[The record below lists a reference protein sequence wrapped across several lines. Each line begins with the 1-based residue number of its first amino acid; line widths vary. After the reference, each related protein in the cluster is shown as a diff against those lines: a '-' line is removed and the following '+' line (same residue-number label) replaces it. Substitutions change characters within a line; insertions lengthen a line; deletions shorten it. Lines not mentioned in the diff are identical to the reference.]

1 LTINETLQETQMKRM
16 VGFLVST
23 AVLLSV
29 VNANAADAVKIGA
42 VYALTGPGG
51 VAGGDGMRGTE
62 LAIAQVNAAGGLKNH
77 GGAQIELVK
86 GDSQSKPVNAVGETE
101 RLINQDKVALILGAG
116 TSNETIPLSQVAEK
130 YGIPH
135 INAIPQQ
142 ESLTNG
148 SLKWTWSTTLV
159 DSDYVTGIF
168 RALEMIHQIN
178 PKLLKVAVLCPDNE
192 YGIEVGKQLK
202 TGLAK
207 RKDLTVT
214 SFIDYGFQAQDLL
227 QPVLKVKASQP
238 DIVVQVGYF
247 RAGVLASKAYE
258 QLDFHPVVIG
268 TGGMSGDPKLRPE
281 IGNLVSWQFAVTPF
295 SADLPAAQKIGDAFE
310 KKFQQPLTL
319 NSALGYFGT
328 MVAIRALDAAKS
340 FKPEDVADAL
350 RKVKVG
356 KDEMITSSD
365 FLEFDENGR
374 NTGRDTTV
382 TQFQGDRLVTVWPP
396 EKAAAKPV
404 LKGFNTP

>member
-1 LTINETLQETQMKRM
+1 MKRM
-16 VGFLVST
+16 AGFFLAT
-23 AVLLSV
+23 AVLLSAV
-29 VNANAADAVKIGA
+29 KADAADTVKIGA
-42 VYALTGPGG
+42 VYALTGAGA

-62 LAIAQVNAAGGLKNH
+62 LAVSEANAAGGLKNH
-77 GGAQIELVK
+77 GGAQIELIK

-101 RLINQDKVALILGAG
+101 RLINQDKVALLIGAG
-116 TSNETIPLSQVAEK
+116 TSNETIPLSQVVEK

-148 SLKWTWSTTLV
+148 TLKWTWSTTLV
-159 DSDYVTGIF
+159 DGDYVTGIF
-168 RALEMIHQIN
+168 RALDMVHQVN
-178 PKLLKVAVLCPDNE
+178 PKLTKVAVLCPDNE
-192 YGIEVGKQLK
+192 YGIEMGKQLK
-202 TGLAK
+202 AELAK
-207 RKDLTVT
+207 RSDLKVT
-214 SFIDYGFQAQDLL
+214 SFIDYGAAAQDLL

-238 DIVVQVGYF
+238 DVVIQVGYF
-247 RAGVLASKAYE
+247 RGGVLASKAYE

-281 IGNLVSWQFAVTPF
+281 IGNLVAWQFAVTPF
-295 SADLPAAQKIGDAFE
+295 SGDLPAAQKIGEAFE

-340 FKPEDVADAL
+340 FKPDDIADAL

-365 FLEFDENGR
+365 FLEFDANGR
-374 NTGRDTTV
+374 NKGRDTTV
-382 TQFQGDRLVTVWPP
+382 TQFQGDKLVTVWPP
-396 EKAAAKPV
+396 EKATAKPL

>member
-1 LTINETLQETQMKRM
+1 MKRM

-29 VNANAADAVKIGA
+29 VNANAADAVRIGA

-62 LAIAQVNAAGGLKNH
+62 LAIAQVNAAGGLKNQ

-101 RLINQDKVALILGAG
+101 RLINQDRVALILGAG

-159 DSDYVTGIF
+159 DGDYVTGIF
-168 RALEMIHQIN
+168 RALEMVHQIN
-178 PKLLKVAVLCPDNE
+178 PKLTRVAVLCPDNE
-192 YGIEVGKQLK
+192 YGIEMGKQLK
-202 TGLAK
+202 IELAK

-295 SADLPAAQKIGDAFE
+295 SADLPAAQRIGDAFE

-340 FKPEDVADAL
+340 FKPDDIADAL

-374 NTGRDTTV
+374 NKGRDTTV

-396 EKAAAKPV
+396 EKATAKPV
-404 LKGFNTP
+404 VKGFNTP

>member
-1 LTINETLQETQMKRM
+1 MQMKWM
-16 VGFLVST
+16 VGFLLSAT
-23 AVLLSV
+23 MLSV
-29 VNANAADAVKIGA
+29 IDANAADAVKIGA
-42 VYALTGPGG
+42 IYALTGPGA

-62 LAIAQVNAAGGLKNH
+62 LAITELNAAGGLKNH

-101 RLINQDKVALILGAG
+101 RLINQDKVALIIGAG
-116 TSNETIPLSQVAEK
+116 TSNETIPLSQVVEK

-159 DSDYVTGIF
+159 DADYVTGIF
-168 RALEMIHQIN
+168 RALEMIHQTN
-178 PKLLKVAVLCPDNE
+178 PKLTKVGVLCPDNE
-192 YGIEVGKQLK
+192 YGIEMGKQLK
-202 TGLAK
+202 VELAK
-207 RKDLTVT
+207 RNDLTVT
-214 SFIDYGFQAQDLL
+214 SFIDYGASAQDLL
-227 QPVLKVKASQP
+227 QPVLKLKASQP

-281 IGNLVSWQFAVTPF
+281 IGKLVSWQFAVTPF
-295 SADLPAAQKIGDAFE
+295 SGDLPAAQKVDEAFQ
-310 KKFQQPLTL
+310 KKFEQPLTL

-340 FKPEDVADAL
+340 FKPEDIADAL
-350 RKVKVG
+350 REVKIG
-356 KDEMITSSD
+356 KDVMITSSD
-365 FLEFDENGR
+365 FLEFDQNGR
-374 NTGRDTTV
+374 NKGRDTTV
-382 TQFQGDRLVTVWPP
+382 TQFQGDKLVTVWPP
-396 EKAAAKPV
+396 EKATAKPI

>member
-1 LTINETLQETQMKRM
+1 MKRM
-16 VGFLVST
+16 KGFLVST
-23 AVLLSV
+23 AMLLSV

-42 VYALTGPGG
+42 IYALTGPGA

-62 LAIAQVNAAGGLKNH
+62 LAISELNAAGGLKNH
-77 GGAQIELVK
+77 GGAQIELIK
-86 GDSQSKPVNAVGETE
+86 GDSQSKPINAVGETE
-101 RLINQDKVALILGAG
+101 RLINQDKVALIMGAA
-116 TSNETIPLSQVAEK
+116 TSNETVPLSQVSEK
-130 YGIPH
+130 YTIPH
-135 INAIPQQ
+135 INTIPQQ

-148 SLKWTWSTTLV
+148 SLKWTWSTTLI
-159 DSDYVTGIF
+159 DSDYVAGIF
-168 RALEMIHQIN
+168 RALEMVHQLN
-178 PKLLKVAVLCPDNE
+178 PKLTKIGVLCPDNE
-192 YGIEVGKQLK
+192 YGIEMGKQLK
-202 TGLAK
+202 VELAK
-207 RKDLTVT
+207 RNDLTVT
-214 SFIDYGFQAQDLL
+214 SFIDYGASAQDLL
-227 QPVLKVKASQP
+227 QPVLKLKASQP

-281 IGNLVSWQFAVTPF
+281 IGKLVSWQFAVTPF
-295 SADLPAAQKIGDAFE
+295 SADLPAAQKIGEAFE

-328 MVAIRALDAAKS
+328 MVAIRALDAARS
-340 FKPEDVADAL
+340 FKPEDIADAL
-350 RKVKVG
+350 RKVKFA
-356 KDEMITSSD
+356 KDEVITSSD

-374 NTGRDTTV
+374 NKGRDTTV

-396 EKAAAKPV
+396 EKATAKPV

>member
-1 LTINETLQETQMKRM
+1 MKRTT
-16 VGFLVST
+16 GFLVST
-23 AVLLSV
+23 AMLLSV
-29 VNANAADAVKIGA
+29 VGANAADAVKIGA
-42 VYALTGPGG
+42 IYALTGPGA
-51 VAGGDGMRGTE
+51 VAGGDGMRGAE
-62 LAIAQVNAAGGLKNH
+62 LAISELNAAGGLKNH

-86 GDSQSKPVNAVGETE
+86 GDSQSKPINAVGETE
-101 RLINQDKVALILGAG
+101 RLINQDKVALIIGAG
-116 TSNETIPLSQVAEK
+116 TSNETLPLSQVAEK

-159 DSDYVTGIF
+159 DGDYVTGIF
-168 RALEMIHQIN
+168 RALEMVRGIN
-178 PKLLKVAVLCPDNE
+178 PKLGKLAVLCPDNE
-192 YGIEVGKQLK
+192 YGIEMGKQLK
-202 TGLAK
+202 AELAK

-214 SFIDYGFQAQDLL
+214 SFIEYGASAQDLL

-238 DIVVQVGYF
+238 EIVVQVGYF

-258 QLDFHPVVIG
+258 QLDFHPIVIG

-295 SADLPAAQKIGDAFE
+295 SADLPAAQKTGDAFE

-328 MVAIRALDAAKS
+328 MVALRALDAAKS
-340 FKPEDVADAL
+340 FKPQDIADAL
-350 RKVKVG
+350 HKVKVG
-356 KDEMITSSD
+356 KEEMITSSD
-365 FLEFDENGR
+365 YLEFDENGR
-374 NTGRDTTV
+374 NKGRDTTV
-382 TQFQGDRLVTVWPP
+382 TQFQGDKLVTVWPP
-396 EKAAAKPV
+396 EKATAKPV

>member
-1 LTINETLQETQMKRM
+1 MKRM
-16 VGFLVST
+16 PGFLVST
-23 AVLLSV
+23 AMLLSV

-42 VYALTGPGG
+42 IYALTGPGA

-62 LAIAQVNAAGGLKNH
+62 LAISELNAAGGLKNH

-86 GDSQSKPVNAVGETE
+86 GDSQSKPINAVGEIE

-148 SLKWTWSTTLV
+148 SLKWTWSITLV
-159 DSDYVTGIF
+159 DGDYVTGIF
-168 RALEMIHQIN
+168 RALEMVRQIN
-178 PKLLKVAVLCPDNE
+178 PKLGKLAVLCPDNE
-192 YGIEVGKQLK
+192 YGIEMGKQLK
-202 TGLAK
+202 AELAK

-214 SFIDYGFQAQDLL
+214 SFIEYGASAQDLL

-238 DIVVQVGYF
+238 EIVVQVGYF

-258 QLDFHPVVIG
+258 QLDFHPIVIG

-295 SADLPAAQKIGDAFE
+295 SADLPAAQKTGDAFE

-328 MVAIRALDAAKS
+328 MVALRALDAAKS
-340 FKPEDVADAL
+340 FKPQDIADAL
-350 RKVKVG
+350 HKVKVG
-356 KDEMITSSD
+356 KEEMITSSD
-365 FLEFDENGR
+365 YLEFDENGR
-374 NTGRDTTV
+374 NKGRDTTV
-382 TQFQGDRLVTVWPP
+382 TQFQGDKLVTVWPP
-396 EKAAAKPV
+396 EKATAKPV

>member
-1 LTINETLQETQMKRM
+1 MKRM
-16 VGFLVST
+16 AGFFLAT
-23 AVLLSV
+23 AVLLSAV
-29 VNANAADAVKIGA
+29 KADAADTVKIGA
-42 VYALTGPGG
+42 VYALTGAGA

-62 LAIAQVNAAGGLKNH
+62 LAVSEANAAGGLKNH
-77 GGAQIELVK
+77 GGAQIELIK

-101 RLINQDKVALILGAG
+101 RLINQDKVALLIGAG
-116 TSNETIPLSQVAEK
+116 TSNETIPLSQVVEK

-135 INAIPQQ
+135 VNAIPQQ

-148 SLKWTWSTTLV
+148 TLKWTWSTTLV
-159 DSDYVTGIF
+159 DGDYVTGIF
-168 RALEMIHQIN
+168 RALDMVHQVN
-178 PKLLKVAVLCPDNE
+178 PKLTKVAVLCPDNE
-192 YGIEVGKQLK
+192 YGIEMGKQLK
-202 TGLAK
+202 AELAK
-207 RKDLTVT
+207 RSDLKVT
-214 SFIDYGFQAQDLL
+214 SFIDYGAAAKDLL

-238 DIVVQVGYF
+238 DVVIQVGYF
-247 RAGVLASKAYE
+247 RGGVLASKAYE

-281 IGNLVSWQFAVTPF
+281 IGNLVAWQFAVTPF
-295 SADLPAAQKIGDAFE
+295 SGDLPAAQKIGEAFE

-340 FKPEDVADAL
+340 FKPDDIADAL

-356 KDEMITSSD
+356 KEEMITSSD
-365 FLEFDENGR
+365 FLEFDANGR
-374 NTGRDTTV
+374 NKGRDTTV
-382 TQFQGDRLVTVWPP
+382 TQFQGDKLVTVWPP
-396 EKAAAKPV
+396 EKATAKPL

>member
-1 LTINETLQETQMKRM
+1 MKRRT
-16 VGFLVST
+16 GFLLS
-23 AVLLSV
+23 ALVLLSV
-29 VNANAADAVKIGA
+29 IDAKAADSVKIGA
-42 VYALTGPGG
+42 VYALTGPGA

-62 LAIAQVNAAGGLKNH
+62 LAIAEINAAGGLKNH
-77 GGAQIELVK
+77 GGVQIELVK

-101 RLINQDKVALILGAG
+101 RLINQDKVALMIGAG

-142 ESLTNG
+142 ESLSNG
-148 SLKWTWSTTLV
+148 SLKWTWSTTLI
-159 DSDYVTGIF
+159 DGDYVAGIF
-168 RALEMIHQIN
+168 RALDMVHQIN
-178 PKLLKVAVLCPDNE
+178 PKLTNVAVLCPDNE
-192 YGIEVGKQLK
+192 YGIEMGKQLK
-202 TGLAK
+202 VELAK

-214 SFIDYGFQAQDLL
+214 SFIDYGASAQDLL
-227 QPVLKVKASQP
+227 QPVLKLKASQP
-238 DIVVQVGYF
+238 AVVIQVGYF
-247 RAGVLASKAYE
+247 RAGVLVSKAYE
-258 QLDFHPVVIG
+258 QLDFHPIVIG

-281 IGNLVSWQFAVTPF
+281 IGNLVAWQFAVTPF
-295 SADLPAAQKIGDAFE
+295 SADLPAARKTADAFE

-328 MVAIRALDAAKS
+328 LVAIRALDAAKS
-340 FKPEDVADAL
+340 FTPADIADAL
-350 RKVKVG
+350 HKVKVG

-374 NTGRDTTV
+374 NKGRDTTV
-382 TQFQGDRLVTVWPP
+382 TQFQGDKLVTVWPP
-396 EKAAAKPV
+396 EKATAKPV

>member
-1 LTINETLQETQMKRM
+1 MKRM
-16 VGFLVST
+16 AGFFLAT
-23 AVLLSV
+23 AVLLSAV
-29 VNANAADAVKIGA
+29 KADAADTVKIGA
-42 VYALTGPGG
+42 VYALTGAGA

-62 LAIAQVNAAGGLKNH
+62 LAVSEANAAGGLKNH
-77 GGAQIELVK
+77 GGALIELIK

-101 RLINQDKVALILGAG
+101 RLINQDKVALLIGAG
-116 TSNETIPLSQVAEK
+116 TSNETIPLSQVVEK

-135 INAIPQQ
+135 VNAIPQQ

-148 SLKWTWSTTLV
+148 TLKWTWSTTLV
-159 DSDYVTGIF
+159 DGDYVTGIF
-168 RALEMIHQIN
+168 RALDMVHQVN
-178 PKLLKVAVLCPDNE
+178 PKLTKVAVLCPDNE
-192 YGIEVGKQLK
+192 YGIEMGKQLK
-202 TGLAK
+202 AELAK
-207 RKDLTVT
+207 RSDLKVT
-214 SFIDYGFQAQDLL
+214 SFIDYGAAAQDLL

-238 DIVVQVGYF
+238 DVVIQVGYF
-247 RAGVLASKAYE
+247 RGGVLASKAYE

-281 IGNLVSWQFAVTPF
+281 IGNLVAWQFAVTPF
-295 SADLPAAQKIGDAFE
+295 SGDLPAAQKIGEAFE

-340 FKPEDVADAL
+340 FKPDDIADAL

-356 KDEMITSSD
+356 KEEMITSSD
-365 FLEFDENGR
+365 FLEFDANGR
-374 NTGRDTTV
+374 NKGRDTTV
-382 TQFQGDRLVTVWPP
+382 TQFQGDKLVTVWPP
-396 EKAAAKPV
+396 EKATAKPL

>member
-1 LTINETLQETQMKRM
+1 MKRM
-16 VGFLVST
+16 AVFFLAT
-23 AVLLSV
+23 AVLLSAV
-29 VNANAADAVKIGA
+29 KADAADTVKIGA
-42 VYALTGPGG
+42 VYALTGAGA

-62 LAIAQVNAAGGLKNH
+62 LAVSESNAAGGLKNH
-77 GGAQIELVK
+77 GGAQIELIK

-101 RLINQDKVALILGAG
+101 RLINQDKVALLIGAG
-116 TSNETIPLSQVAEK
+116 TSNETIPLSQVVEK

-148 SLKWTWSTTLV
+148 TLKWTWSTTLV
-159 DSDYVTGIF
+159 DGDYVTGIF
-168 RALEMIHQIN
+168 RALDMVHQVN
-178 PKLLKVAVLCPDNE
+178 PKLTKVAVLCPDNE
-192 YGIEVGKQLK
+192 YGIEMGKQLK
-202 TGLAK
+202 AELAK
-207 RKDLTVT
+207 RSDLKVT
-214 SFIDYGFQAQDLL
+214 SFIDYGAAAQDLL

-238 DIVVQVGYF
+238 DVVIQVGYF
-247 RAGVLASKAYE
+247 RGGVLASKAYE

-281 IGNLVSWQFAVTPF
+281 IGNLVAWQFAVTPF
-295 SADLPAAQKIGDAFE
+295 SGDLPAAQKIGEAFE

-340 FKPEDVADAL
+340 FKPDDIADAL

-356 KDEMITSSD
+356 KEEMITSSD
-365 FLEFDENGR
+365 FLEFDANGR
-374 NTGRDTTV
+374 NKGRDTTV
-382 TQFQGDRLVTVWPP
+382 TQFQGDKLVTVWPP
-396 EKAAAKPV
+396 EKATAKPL

>member
-1 LTINETLQETQMKRM
+1 MKRM
-16 VGFLVST
+16 AGFFLAT
-23 AVLLSV
+23 AVLLSA
-29 VNANAADAVKIGA
+29 VNADAADTVKIGA
-42 VYALTGPGG
+42 VYALTGAGA

-62 LAIAQVNAAGGLKNH
+62 LAVSEANAAGGLKNH
-77 GGAQIELVK
+77 GGAQIELIK

-101 RLINQDKVALILGAG
+101 RLINQDKVALLIGAG
-116 TSNETIPLSQVAEK
+116 TSNETIPLSQVVEK

-148 SLKWTWSTTLV
+148 TLKWTWSTTLV
-159 DSDYVTGIF
+159 DGDYVTGIF
-168 RALEMIHQIN
+168 RALDMVHQVN
-178 PKLLKVAVLCPDNE
+178 PKLTRVAVLCPDNE
-192 YGIEVGKQLK
+192 YGIEMGKQLK
-202 TGLAK
+202 AELAK
-207 RKDLTVT
+207 RSDLKVT
-214 SFIDYGFQAQDLL
+214 SFIDYGAAAQDLL

-238 DIVVQVGYF
+238 DVVIQVGYF
-247 RAGVLASKAYE
+247 RGGVLASKAYE

-281 IGNLVSWQFAVTPF
+281 IGNLVAWQFAVTPF
-295 SADLPAAQKIGDAFE
+295 SGDLPAAQRIGEAFA

-340 FKPEDVADAL
+340 FRPDDIADAL

-356 KDEMITSSD
+356 KEEMITSSD
-365 FLEFDENGR
+365 FLEFDANGR
-374 NTGRDTTV
+374 NKGRDTTV
-382 TQFQGDRLVTVWPP
+382 TQFQGDKLVTVWPP
-396 EKAAAKPV
+396 EKATAKPV

>member
-1 LTINETLQETQMKRM
+1 MKRM
-16 VGFLVST
+16 AGFFLAT
-23 AVLLSV
+23 AVLLSAV
-29 VNANAADAVKIGA
+29 KADAADTVKIGA
-42 VYALTGPGG
+42 VYALTGAGA

-62 LAIAQVNAAGGLKNH
+62 LAVSEANAAGGLKNH
-77 GGAQIELVK
+77 GGAQIELIK

-101 RLINQDKVALILGAG
+101 RLINQDKVALLIGAG
-116 TSNETIPLSQVAEK
+116 TSNETIPLSQVVEK

-148 SLKWTWSTTLV
+148 TLKWTWSTTLV
-159 DSDYVTGIF
+159 DGDYVTGIF
-168 RALEMIHQIN
+168 RALDMVHQVN
-178 PKLLKVAVLCPDNE
+178 PKLTKVAVLCPDNE
-192 YGIEVGKQLK
+192 YGIEMGKQLK
-202 TGLAK
+202 AELAK
-207 RKDLTVT
+207 RSDLKVT
-214 SFIDYGFQAQDLL
+214 SFIDYGAAAQDLL

-238 DIVVQVGYF
+238 DLVDPGRIFPGPACWP
-247 RAGVLASKAYE
+247 RRPTNNSI
-258 QLDFHPVVIG
+258 FHPVVIG

-281 IGNLVSWQFAVTPF
+281 IGNLVAWQFAVTPF
-295 SADLPAAQKIGDAFE
+295 SGDLPAAQKIGEAFE

-340 FKPEDVADAL
+340 FKPDDIADAL

-356 KDEMITSSD
+356 KEEMITSSD
-365 FLEFDENGR
+365 FLEFDANGR
-374 NTGRDTTV
+374 NKGRDTTV
-382 TQFQGDRLVTVWPP
+382 TQFQGDKLVTVWPP
-396 EKAAAKPV
+396 EKATAKPV

>member
-1 LTINETLQETQMKRM
+1 MKRM
-16 VGFLVST
+16 TGFLVST
-23 AVLLSV
+23 AMLLSV

-42 VYALTGPGG
+42 IYALTGPGA

-62 LAIAQVNAAGGLKNH
+62 LAISELNAAGGLKNH
-77 GGAQIELVK
+77 GGAQIELIK
-86 GDSQSKPVNAVGETE
+86 GDSQSKPINAVGETE

-159 DSDYVTGIF
+159 DGDYVTGIF
-168 RALEMIHQIN
+168 RALEMVRGIN
-178 PKLLKVAVLCPDNE
+178 PKLSKLAVLCPDNE
-192 YGIEVGKQLK
+192 YGIEMGKQLK
-202 TGLAK
+202 AELAK

-214 SFIDYGFQAQDLL
+214 SFIEYGASAQDLL

-238 DIVVQVGYF
+238 EIVVQVGYF

-258 QLDFHPVVIG
+258 QLDFHPIVIG

-295 SADLPAAQKIGDAFE
+295 SADLPAAQKTGEAFE

-340 FKPEDVADAL
+340 FKPADIADAL
-350 RKVKVG
+350 HKVKVA
-356 KDEMITSSD
+356 KEEMITSSD
-365 FLEFDENGR
+365 YLEFDENGR
-374 NTGRDTTV
+374 NKGRDTTV
-382 TQFQGDRLVTVWPP
+382 TQFQGDKLVTVWPP
-396 EKAAAKPV
+396 EKATAKPV

>member
-1 LTINETLQETQMKRM
+1 MKRM
-16 VGFLVST
+16 VGFVLST
-23 AVLLSV
+23 ALLLTMV
-29 VNANAADAVKIGA
+29 DANAADAVRIGA
-42 VYALTGPGG
+42 VYALTGAGA
-51 VAGGDGMRGTE
+51 VAGSDGIRGTE
-62 LAIAQVNAAGGLKNH
+62 LAIAEANAAGGLKNH

-101 RLINQDKVALILGAG
+101 RLINQDKVALIMGAG

-159 DSDYVTGIF
+159 DGDYVTGIF
-168 RALEMIHQIN
+168 RALDMVHQVD
-178 PKLLKVAVLCPDNE
+178 PMLSKVAVLCPDNE
-192 YGIEVGKQLK
+192 YGIEMGKQLK
-202 TGLAK
+202 AELAK
-207 RKDLTVT
+207 RTDLKVT
-214 SFIDYGFQAQDLL
+214 SFIEYGFQAQDLL
-227 QPVLKVKASQP
+227 QPALKVKASQP
-238 DIVVQVGYF
+238 DVVIQVGYF

-281 IGNLVSWQFAVTPF
+281 IGNLVAWQFAVTPF
-295 SADLPAAQKIGDAFE
+295 SADLPAAQKTGDAFE

-328 MVAIRALDAAKS
+328 MVAIRALDAARS
-340 FKPEDVADAL
+340 LKPEDIADAL

-365 FLEFDENGR
+365 YLEFDENGR
-374 NTGRDTTV
+374 NKGRDTTV
-382 TQFQGDRLVTVWPP
+382 TQFQGDKLVTVWPP
-396 EKAAAKPV
+396 EKATAKPV